1 VGGGAEANASPP
13 IFQKNCIYMSTQ
25 TISIP
30 WASGE
35 TDSIHLTWNDSG
47 IPGDVIVTITSNK
60 NTTGIIRQ
68 KDITFT
74 TQALSGPQASAS
86 LRVIQNVEGLV
97 IAKYNDIIS
106 MYNEI
111 KAGFKVES

>member
-1 VGGGAEANASPP
+1 
-13 IFQKNCIYMSTQ
+13 MSTQ

-47 IPGDVIVTITSNK
+47 IPGDVIVTITSDK

-68 KDITFT
+68 KNITFT

-86 LRVIQNVEGLV
+86 LRVIQDVEGLV

>member
-1 VGGGAEANASPP
+1 MGGRGKCLPSH
-13 IFQKNCIYMSTQ
+13 FSKNCIYMSTQ

-47 IPGDVIVTITSNK
+47 IPGDVIVTITSDK

-68 KDITFT
+68 KDIIFT

-86 LRVIQNVEGLV
+86 LRIIQDVEGLV